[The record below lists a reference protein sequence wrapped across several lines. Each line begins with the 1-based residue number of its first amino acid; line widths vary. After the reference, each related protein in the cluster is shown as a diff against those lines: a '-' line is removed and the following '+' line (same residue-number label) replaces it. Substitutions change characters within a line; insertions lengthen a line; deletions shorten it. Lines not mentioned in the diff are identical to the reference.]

1 MRKKTSYGEDIQLI
15 EKLIANWEDET
26 VEFKEAGRDF
36 DTDRLGRYVSALC
49 NEANL
54 AGMDSAWLVF
64 GVRNK
69 TREVVG
75 TSYRTEPDRLN
86 SLKRQVFEGCVPNFS
101 LRGIHVVDH
110 PQGRVVMFEIPAAP
124 QGMPIAWKGFHYARA
139 GESLVPMPTEK
150 IDAIRNQESLLDWT
164 AQVIEDAEVGDLS
177 DDALSTAREAF
188 KQKNSPRIP
197 AEEIDAWSDGDFLR
211 HL

>member
-110 PQGRVVMFEIPAAP
+110 PKAAWSCSRFPQRHKVCPLLGRASTTRG
-124 QGMPIAWKGFHYARA
+124 QARA
-139 GESLVPMPTEK
+139 SCPCQ
-150 IDAIRNQESLLDWT
+150 R
-164 AQVIEDAEVGDLS
+164 
-177 DDALSTAREAF
+177 R
-188 KQKNSPRIP
+188 R
-197 AEEIDAWSDGDFLR
+197 
-211 HL
+211 